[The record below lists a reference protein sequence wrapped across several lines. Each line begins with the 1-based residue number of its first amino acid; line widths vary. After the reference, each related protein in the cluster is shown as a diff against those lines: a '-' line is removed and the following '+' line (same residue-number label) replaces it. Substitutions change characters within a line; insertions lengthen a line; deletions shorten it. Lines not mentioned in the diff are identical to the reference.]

1 MEGMY
6 AEALEAMA
14 PYEGAA
20 TPVGYTLPP
29 MKICGAIDDSP
40 EDVVKTEVG
49 ERTPSTKGIRGTA
62 SGFEFEIGSA
72 KAS

>member
-1 MEGMY
+1 
-6 AEALEAMA
+6 
-14 PYEGAA
+14 
-20 TPVGYTLPP
+20 
-29 MKICGAIDDSP
+29 MKIYGVIDDSP